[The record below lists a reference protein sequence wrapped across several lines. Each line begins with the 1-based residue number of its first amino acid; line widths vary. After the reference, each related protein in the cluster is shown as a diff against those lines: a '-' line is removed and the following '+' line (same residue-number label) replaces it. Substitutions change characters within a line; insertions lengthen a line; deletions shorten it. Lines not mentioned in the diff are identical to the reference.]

1 MVHVMWQI
9 QLATQEAIKLQLAKG
24 HVYGWKTFWNTAHVP
39 SLFFF
44 FKSTCAI
51 VMVCFAISVK

>member
-24 HVYGWKTFWNTAHVP
+24 HVYGWKTFWNTVHVP

-44 FKSTCAI
+44 LRVHVPSLW
-51 VMVCFAISVK
+51 FALQFL